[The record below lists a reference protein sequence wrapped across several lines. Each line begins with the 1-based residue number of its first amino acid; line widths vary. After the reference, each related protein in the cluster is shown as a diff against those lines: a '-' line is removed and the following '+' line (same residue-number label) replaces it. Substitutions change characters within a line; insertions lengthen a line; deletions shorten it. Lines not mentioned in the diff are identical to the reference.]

1 MSKKQV
7 VTRDG
12 CNCNRDSRDISKCKC
27 EKSLDEGLGMFEF
40 LLGLSLPFAFLLFVA
55 ALGG

>member
-7 VTRDG
+7 AARYG

-27 EKSLDEGLGMFEF
+27 EKALDESLGMFEF
-40 LLGLSLPFAFLLFVA
+40 LSGLSIPFAFLLFVA